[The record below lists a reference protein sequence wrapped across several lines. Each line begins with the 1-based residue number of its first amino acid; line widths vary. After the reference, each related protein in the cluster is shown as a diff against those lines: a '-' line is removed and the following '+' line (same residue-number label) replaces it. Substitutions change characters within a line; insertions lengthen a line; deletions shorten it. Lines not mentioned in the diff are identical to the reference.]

1 MTNAMD
7 PRCLFGKPDPL
18 VAICRSLLKKLSK
31 SWGVACLNKWFQSQF
46 LVRKGNWW
54 YTWLECSG
62 CTWLYTMWGAE
73 HLDNLQPDFR
83 YKWPNIRQPF
93 GIQVTIEV
101 RKWFKVTLASE
112 SNKTSVWHC
121 LKLRYTYL
129 QTISLVGTIMINQYI
144 NVCLP
149 LCSNT
154 PSWKKL
160 RWLDSQYS
168 NHLKHS
174 RYSRTPF
181 LGRTII
187 HVINPYKSLVEKLA
201 KAVVNALC
209 TDQNCTCTSYWPKWY
224 STTPNVNLSCFD
236 VNRRLP
242 SGNLT

>member
-54 YTWLECSG
+54 YIWLECSG

-83 YKWPNIRQPF
+83 CKWPNIRQPF

-112 SNKTSVWHC
+112 SNKTSVSGTVWNWGIPT
-121 LKLRYTYL
+121 RWQL
-129 QTISLVGTIMINQYI
+129 QPDKNEILNYGILGVPVFSGTQLI
-144 NVCLP
+144 
-149 LCSNT
+149 
-154 PSWKKL
+154 
-160 RWLDSQYS
+160 
-168 NHLKHS
+168 
-174 RYSRTPF
+174 
-181 LGRTII
+181 G
-187 HVINPYKSLVEKLA
+187 
-201 KAVVNALC
+201 
-209 TDQNCTCTSYWPKWY
+209 
-224 STTPNVNLSCFD
+224 
-236 VNRRLP
+236 
-242 SGNLT
+242 